1 MRTEQVRAA
10 VGCDIEFHVH
20 DDTGCAIANA
30 YIALVSGATHIDT
43 CVLGIGERNGITP
56 LGGFLGRLY
65 ALRGLSPLVG
75 RRALRGIIGRRGV
88 AWGGRAAWGRRLRE
102 VGCGTITIA

>member
-1 MRTEQVRAA
+1 MRAA

-65 ALRGLSPLVG
+65 AFASHPWSSRS
-75 RRALRGIIGRRGV
+75 RGIIGRCGV
-88 AWGGRAAWGRRLRE
+88 AWGGRAAWGPQIARGGLRE
-102 VGCGTITIA
+102 DNNGIRVPI

>member
-1 MRTEQVRAA
+1 VRAA

-65 ALRGLSPLVG
+65 ALRGLSPLVVALCVESSGDAVSHGAAVPRGDADCARWAAG
-75 RRALRGIIGRRGV
+75 R
-88 AWGGRAAWGRRLRE
+88 
-102 VGCGTITIA
+102 